1 VAPEDRTPPHP
12 QHDTQAAAGGPVGV
26 GAVTYAEAAE
36 RLLDNG
42 YEPIPIRPGTKAPIP
57 ARWTKLHIDAA
68 QVQRWV
74 ELFPD
79 AGVGLRTGSLVG
91 FDLDILDPDLA
102 HAAQEVVLRGLGLA
116 PMRVGLWPKRLFLYR
131 ADAPFPRLAIPHV
144 EVLGLGQQ
152 LVAYG
157 LHPVT
162 GRPYDWPLGDTP
174 LDTPLSRL
182 ALVDRARCEATL
194 TELAAILPAPGAGQR
209 KAQGRRERGGGGETD
224 GAGPTRPERDAHGQ
238 VVDGRDGWL
247 SWLAFD
253 TVHERLDLGG
263 DLDAEALADR
273 VWARFAETAVLDR
286 ARADGRPWSRADG
299 LRKVR
304 DKLRLHQDGQL
315 PSRTRD
321 RVEPPEIGPFLPVAE
336 ARSRLDAILRDA
348 CARIADWRRAGG
360 QSPPPRLGLR
370 ATVGLGKSVAA
381 RRHLDALR
389 QTLAAEALPSR
400 LLWCTPS
407 HALAEEAAAAWA
419 GSCADVAVLRGYE
432 AIDPDSGAP
441 MCRDI
446 AAVRLALLAGLDV
459 QTAACADRNGHA
471 CQHFA
476 GCPKQRNR
484 REVAAAEIVVA
495 PYDVLFTGFAA
506 ASAELAAIVV
516 DEGCWPRAA
525 QAQGGLHVET
535 LPVEFIDLFP
545 KRRILAALDEAAD
558 LHDLRQRLAQ
568 ACVEGGPGP
577 LGKAGVEAAGL
588 DVAGARRAIAI
599 EKRRLVYGLVYPGMP
614 KAERK
619 AAERLA
625 RRNARTRLYVVL
637 WDAVER
643 LLAQDAATDGRI
655 RLQPT
660 DPKTGLTEIIVL
672 GVKALDEAF
681 AAAPI
686 LHLDATLRPEFA
698 GTVLPDLTLTE
709 IAADA
714 PHQKL
719 RLVNGP
725 FGKGSL
731 CATPGIGEVE
741 VRRRENTL
749 RACVDYVRWQALRF
763 PGRRALVVTYLG
775 CEAAFAGIPGVEVA
789 HFNAIAGLDAW
800 RDVELLVIV
809 GRPLPSDDDLV
820 GLCAAYF
827 GRAAEGGYAAASAA
841 VAMQGG
847 DGRRV
852 SVRTHT
858 DPCAE
863 TLRAAIC
870 DDELIQAIGRGRG
883 VNRTADSPLE
893 VHVLAN
899 VALPLPHASVQRW
912 EAVAPDVVQRMLLAG
927 VAVDS
932 PADAC
937 ALHPVFLGNEK
948 QAQKAFE
955 RAAFKR
961 QTPMSNPYRGLSL
974 KSAAYRRPGRGRGW
988 QRAYWIDGTAADA
1001 KAALERAIGP
1011 LAEWRPD

>member
-1 VAPEDRTPPHP
+1 M
-12 QHDTQAAAGGPVGV
+12 
-26 GAVTYAEAAE
+26 
-36 RLLDNG
+36 
-42 YEPIPIRPGTKAPIP
+42 
-57 ARWTKLHIDAA
+57 
-68 QVQRWV
+68 
-74 ELFPD
+74 
-79 AGVGLRTGSLVG
+79 TG
-91 FDLDILDPDLA
+91 
-102 HAAQEVVLRGLGLA
+102 Q
-116 PMRVGLWPKRLFLYR
+116 
-131 ADAPFPRLAIPHV
+131 
-144 EVLGLGQQ
+144 
-152 LVAYG
+152 
-157 LHPVT
+157 
-162 GRPYDWPLGDTP
+162 PYDWPLGDAP
-174 LDTPLSRL
+174 LDTPLPRL
-182 ALVDRARCEATL
+182 PRVDRAGCEATL
-194 TELAAILPAPGAGQR
+194 TELAAILPAPGAGRR
-209 KAQGRRERGGGGETD
+209 KARGGRDRSDGGEIG
-224 GAGPTRPERDAHGQ
+224 GARPTRPERDAKGR

-253 TVHERLDLGG
+253 AVHERLDLGG
-263 DLDAEALADR
+263 ELDAEALADR
-273 VWARFAETAVLDR
+273 VWARFVETAALDR
-286 ARADGRPWSRADG
+286 ARADSRSWSRADV

-315 PSRTRD
+315 PPRRRD
-321 RVEPPEIGPFLPVAE
+321 RVEPPEIGPFLPAAE
-336 ARSRLDAILRDA
+336 ARSRLDATLHHA
-348 CARIADWRRAGG
+348 CVRMADWRRAGG
-360 QSPPPRLGLR
+360 EGPPPRLGVR
-370 ATVGLGKSVAA
+370 ATVGLGKSVTA

-389 QTLAAEALPSR
+389 RALAAEALPSR

-432 AIDPDSGAP
+432 AIDPGSGAP

-459 QTAACADRNGHA
+459 QTAACADRSGHDCPHLA
-471 CQHFA
+471 T
-476 GCPKQRNR
+476 CPKQRNR

-525 QAQGGLHVET
+525 QTQGGLHVET
-535 LPVEFIDLFP
+535 LPVEFVDLFP

-568 ACVEGGPGP
+568 ACVAGGPGP
-577 LGKAGVEAAGL
+577 LGKAKLEAAGL

-599 EKRRLVYGLVYPGMP
+599 EKRRLVHGLVYPGMP
-614 KAERK
+614 KAERT

-625 RRNARTRLYVVL
+625 RRNARTRLYVAL

-655 RLQPT
+655 RIQPHN
-660 DPKTGLTEIIVL
+660 PKTALTEIVVL
-672 GVKALDEAF
+672 GVKALDETF
-681 AAAPI
+681 EAAPI
-686 LHLDATLRPEFA
+686 LHLDATLRPELA
-698 GTVLPDLTLTE
+698 GAVLPDLTVTE

-714 PHQKL
+714 PHQQL

-731 CATPGIGEVE
+731 CSSPGLGESE
-741 VRRRENTL
+741 ARRRENTL

-763 PGRRALVVTYLG
+763 PGRRSLVVTYLA
-775 CEAAFAGIPGVEVA
+775 CEKAFASIPGVEVA

-800 RDVELLVIV
+800 RDIALLVVV
-809 GRPLPSDDDLV
+809 GRPLPSDDDLAE
-820 GLCAAYF
+820 LCAAYF

-847 DGRRV
+847 GGRQV
-852 SVRTHT
+852 SVRTHS
-858 DPCAE
+858 DPCTE

-883 VNRTADSPLE
+883 VNRTADTPLE

-912 EAVAPDVVQRMLLAG
+912 EAVAPDIVQRMLLAG

-961 QTPMSNPYRGLSL
+961 QTPMSNHYRGLSL
-974 KSAAYRRPGRGRGW
+974 KSAAYRRTGKGRGW
-988 QRAYWIDGTAADA
+988 QRAYWIEGRASDA
-1001 KAALERAIGP
+1001 KAALERAIGS
-1011 LAEWRPD
+1011 LAEWRPE